1 MTVVKPR
8 TQFGVTRLAE
18 HDRVLAFEGKP
29 RLDHWVNGGFFM
41 FEPEFLAYVELGSV
55 LENDPLRRVT
65 VDRQL
70 HAFRHTEFWECMYTH
85 KDAITL
91 NDLWSARH
99 APWAVWERS
108 PAADA
113 SAR

>member
-1 MTVVKPR
+1 MT
-8 TQFGVTRLAE
+8 QLADD
-18 HDRVLAFEGKP
+18 DRVLGFEGKP

-41 FEPEFLAYVELGSV
+41 FEHGFPADVEVGSM

-65 VDRQL
+65 ADRQL
-70 HAFRHTEFWECMYTH
+70 HAVRHTEFWECMYTH
-85 KDAITL
+85 KDAATL
-91 NDLWSARH
+91 NDLWSAGY